1 MLSITRQSAQPTLIQ
16 LQFTLTNI
24 GTNQIDLISN
34 KLQIQNKL
42 QINLQNLDSASTYT
56 LALKSEIQ
64 QSFLLNPQ
72 KQNQIQFSD
81 LLIVFT
87 PRSFSPFSYLYSKSH
102 LIFNQSNIIQK
113 TQPFL
118 VTKQVQIPLNSNG
131 TLYLNFND
139 EFWIKESVK
148 ILGTYINQ
156 TTRLEA
162 SSNNSN
168 NSYQGLNLKTNLNQ
182 IKFSAEMRIL
192 ICSLTDFFVKEA
204 ETSESVKIQ
213 KYLMTGSGT
222 EEDKVLFVNF
232 IQILKEKELIVQNV
246 NVNEQTGTF
255 TLQSPIQI
263 QNIRTEEIEEDNKL
277 LNYVLNKNENNKQNE
292 TVILL
297 DQKIKQLIKEKQN
310 SLLEK
315 QINQNEILSIIQSNN
330 INQGSGSNTTNK
342 TSNTSRNTQKY
353 TRKYIPV
360 NNDNSLSF
368 SKSSDKSLMQSKEIT
383 ILSDP
388 ISDRIIIP
396 PYTETSCQTICSNHI
411 STQTESIT
419 VDQITQC
426 PEIKVVKPNQQRIP
440 NQNVKTNAQI
450 QKQYAKTKTEISKAT
465 LNSTKQP
472 SSRIPVKNAVKK

>member
-1 MLSITRQSAQPTLIQ
+1 MLSITRQSAQPTFIQ

-24 GTNQIDLISN
+24 STNQIDLISN
-34 KLQIQNKL
+34 KLQIQNQL

-139 EFWIKESVK
+139 QFWVKESVK

-156 TTRLEA
+156 TTRLEV
-162 SSNNSN
+162 N
-168 NSYQGLNLKTNLNQ
+168 QGPQINTLNLKTNLNQ

-246 NVNEQTGTF
+246 NVSEQIGTF

-292 TVILL
+292 T
-297 DQKIKQLIKEKQN
+297 KQN
-310 SLLEK
+310 
-315 QINQNEILSIIQSNN
+315 QILSIIQSNN

-360 NNDNSLSF
+360 NNYNSLSF

-388 ISDRIIIP
+388 ISDRIVIP
-396 PYTETSCQTICSNHI
+396 PYTEMSCQTICSNHI
-411 STQTESIT
+411 STQTESNT

-440 NQNVKTNAQI
+440 NLNVKTNAQI
-450 QKQYAKTKTEISKAT
+450 QKQFAKTKTEISKAT

-472 SSRIPVKNAVKK
+472 TTRIPVKNAVKK